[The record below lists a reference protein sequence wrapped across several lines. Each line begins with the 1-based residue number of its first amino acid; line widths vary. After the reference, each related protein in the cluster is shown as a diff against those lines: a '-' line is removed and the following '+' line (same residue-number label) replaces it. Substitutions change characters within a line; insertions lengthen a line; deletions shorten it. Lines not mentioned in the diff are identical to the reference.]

1 MDAHLEHH
9 GDLLASQRDDLT
21 PRGRAIVEHA
31 HLARARHG
39 VRTLAVAVA
48 VALAVAVAV
57 AVAVALPLAR
67 TVRSERGRSRFLA
80 SRRCSSASAA
90 TWLGLGVG

>member
-1 MDAHLEHH
+1 MPKTRTWPEPDM
-9 GDLLASQRDDLT
+9 
-21 PRGRAIVEHA
+21 
-31 HLARARHG
+31 G

-48 VALAVAVAV
+48 GAVAVALAIAA
-57 AVAVALPLAR
+57 AVAAALPLAR

-90 TWLGLGVG
+90 TWLGVGVW